1 MMTKMRLKTVVL
13 ALGVLALGQ
22 AAAQDTLLE
31 YVVDACEQDL
41 DQYCSQ
47 VTPGDGRLLYCI
59 AAHADK
65 ISGECNFALFEAAS
79 LLAQM
84 ADAVLYV
91 AESCATEIDTLCAD
105 VALGEGRIL
114 ACLEAHDA
122 ELGDSCK
129 TALAETIEE

>member
-1 MMTKMRLKTVVL
+1 MMTNVRLKAVYL
-13 ALGVLALGQ
+13 ALGVLALGP

-47 VTPGDGRLLYCI
+47 VTPGDGRLLYCV

-65 ISGECNFALFEAAS
+65 ISGECNFALFEAATV
-79 LLAQM
+79 LAQM
-84 ADAVLYV
+84 ADAILYV
-91 AESCATEIDTLCAD
+91 AESCETEIDTLCAD

-114 ACLEAHDA
+114 ACLEEHDA

-129 TALAETIEE
+129 TALAETAAE